1 MTCESMEERVI
12 AVTNESNSNTNL
24 RHLNVHLL
32 PRVHSHGRLGMERAV
47 ALAAQVLLAHG
58 AA

>member
-1 MTCESMEERVI
+1 MEERVI